1 MRGSIIINKYIIDS
15 KEYLFSEL
23 NRVQLDYV
31 ESLADKSKYNN
42 LRNQVLEY
50 GGDDFKCTIKIN
62 VADQEMTAYDELE
75 VQIFRL
81 T

>member
-1 MRGSIIINKYIIDS
+1 MRGSNIINKYIIDS
-15 KEYLFSEL
+15 KEYQFSEL
-23 NRVQLDYV
+23 TKEQLDHV
-31 ESLADKSKYNN
+31 ESLADKAKYNA

-62 VADQEMTAYDELE
+62 VADQEMTAYDEFE

>member
-1 MRGSIIINKYIIDS
+1 MRGSNIINKYILDS
-15 KEYLFSEL
+15 KEYVFGEL
-23 NRVQLDYV
+23 TKEQLAHV

-42 LRNQVLEY
+42 LRNQILDY

-62 VADQEMTAYDELE
+62 VANQEMTAYDEFE

>member
-1 MRGSIIINKYIIDS
+1 MRGSNIINKYIIDS
-15 KEYLFSEL
+15 KEYLFCEL
-23 NRVQLDYV
+23 TKEQLDHV

-42 LRNQVLEY
+42 LRNQVLEH
-50 GGDDFKCTIKIN
+50 GGDDFKCTFKIN
-62 VADQEMTAYDELE
+62 IADQEMTAYDEFE

>member
-1 MRGSIIINKYIIDS
+1 MRGSNIINKYILDS
-15 KEYLFSEL
+15 KECLFSEL
-23 NRVQLDYV
+23 TKEQLAYI
-31 ESLADKSKYNN
+31 ESLADKSKYNVI
-42 LRNQVLEY
+42 RNQVLEY

>member
-1 MRGSIIINKYIIDS
+1 MRGSNIINKYILDS

-23 NRVQLDYV
+23 NKEQLAYV
-31 ESLADKSKYNN
+31 ESLADKAKYNVI
-42 LRNQVLEY
+42 RNQVLEF

-75 VQIFRL
+75 VQIFGL

>member
-1 MRGSIIINKYIIDS
+1 MRGSNITNKYILDS
-15 KEYLFSEL
+15 KEYVFSEL
-23 NRVQLDYV
+23 TKEQLDHV

-42 LRNQVLEY
+42 LRNQLLEY

-75 VQIFRL
+75 VQIFGL